1 MLTHIVPHAQPAAA
15 VVGDALPVLAPMHL
29 HNTAW
34 ISYLQIPAQVG
45 LHCTLQ
51 SPDTYVHT
59 PYHRNKSNTCEIF
72 CHLCECCDNS
82 SVIPSSTYYLDLKDS
97 NYRFRGT
104 ESDAPA
110 RVQSPLQGPLS
121 CAAAAPHYHHT
132 PCPCQHH
139 CSRHTCH
146 RSPQSDRCR
155 WPPPTWPS
163 DDVDVSHAELAGWG
177 RQEGAGSGARQKI
190 ARGMPRRAG
199 SRRGWARRRSRGP
212 PPGIVACRRPE
223 QAPWRQQVWPAAVQ
237 SLHPETAMDQRS
249 RCINSSQKPKVSSGE
264 SLYVLMSACCMPS
277 GAGLMSCVGIIY
289 IRLCAI

>member
-1 MLTHIVPHAQPAAA
+1 MLTHLVSHAQPAAA

-29 HNTAW
+29 HNTAY
-34 ISYLQIPAQVG
+34 ILICKNRHNLDCMARCRAQTPT
-45 LHCTLQ
+45 CTR
-51 SPDTYVHT
+51 H
-59 PYHRNKSNTCEIF
+59 HWNKCNMVNFSVTCVSAVI
-72 CHLCECCDNS
+72 LC
-82 SVIPSSTYYLDLKDS
+82 PLSTYYLDMKDS
-97 NYRFRGT
+97 NYTVEGT
-104 ESDAPA
+104 ESDALA

-121 CAAAAPHYHHT
+121 CAAAAPHHHHT
-132 PCPCQHH
+132 PRPCQHH

-177 RQEGAGSGARQKI
+177 RQEGAGSGARQRN

-199 SRRGWARRRSRGP
+199 SCRGWARRRSRGP
-212 PPGIVACRRPE
+212 PPGIVACQRPE
-223 QAPWRQQVWPAAVQ
+223 QAPWRQQVWPAAAQ